1 MNRIGE
7 LAAFGTAICWTASA
21 LYFENAS
28 RRVGAL
34 AINLFKV
41 VFAFLLLALAALVV
55 RGMPLPLDAPA
66 RAWIYLPVSGIV
78 GFVIADY
85 FLFNAYILISSRITV
100 IFQALTPLFAS
111 LFGFLIL
118 GERMRIERLGAMV
131 LVLGGIVLVVG
142 SRRSGR
148 GIDSPRPRGAA
159 KGYLFAFLASVF
171 QALGLVFSK
180 LGLGSYDAV
189 SGTQI
194 RVMTAVLGFAAL
206 AFLTRQAKSTFLA
219 MREASVRNNTLI
231 GSVFGPFL
239 GVVLSLIAL
248 QRAETGTASTLM
260 ALTPVLIIP
269 PSVLLQKQKVSLP
282 EVLGAAVAVAGA
294 ALFFLI

>member
-1 MNRIGE
+1 M
-7 LAAFGTAICWTASA
+7 
-21 LYFENAS
+21 YFENAS

-41 VFAFLLLALAALVV
+41 VFAFLLLALAALVL